1 VAQGRPVFKRI
12 AACTASEWKELMVKE
27 GNRLVVSTPL
37 LSKGKAVGIIDLQA
51 QTPRTITP
59 EELTLL
65 TAVGHQIGVAVE
77 NACLYEQAQQLAT
90 VRERSRLA
98 RDLHDSVTQ
107 SLYGV
112 TLCAEAAARQLAL
125 GQSSQAADQLREIRS
140 TTQDALREMRLLIF
154 ELRQPVLKKAGLA
167 GALQA
172 RLEAVQQRAG
182 LATELEVE
190 GTVQLPPEMEAGL
203 YRLAQEALNNTLRH
217 AQARHVLVSLRQ
229 RNGSLTLE
237 IADDGRGF
245 DPIAARH
252 VTPGGLGL
260 RGMEERVARL
270 GGTLTVDSS
279 PGQGTRIRVEVQRCT
294 T

>member
-1 VAQGRPVFKRI
+1 
-12 AACTASEWKELMVKE
+12 
-27 GNRLVVSTPL
+27 
-37 LSKGKAVGIIDLQA
+37 
-51 QTPRTITP
+51 
-59 EELTLL
+59 
-65 TAVGHQIGVAVE
+65 
-77 NACLYEQAQQLAT
+77 
-90 VRERSRLA
+90 LA